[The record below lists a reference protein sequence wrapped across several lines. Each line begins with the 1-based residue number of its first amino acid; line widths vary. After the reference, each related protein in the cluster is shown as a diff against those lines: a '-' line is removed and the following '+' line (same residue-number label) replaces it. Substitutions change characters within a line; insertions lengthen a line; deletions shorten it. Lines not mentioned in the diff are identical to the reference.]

1 MRKLLLLLLLGVL
14 STFVVSWA
22 CVILAHVLPAA
33 ASMTLTPAVGWKVDR
48 NAQQWGSFRVCQLM
62 ADRLGLP
69 GLEQVTVSTSVT
81 ARFTGGS
88 PSRAEVME
96 VTKGYE
102 AADIATGILDG
113 KIDQNIAAQQ
123 LTWTRSGWPWL
134 ALESSAQAGAA
145 KGDPLSRVTWGVAL
159 PIKAGLAGIPVLPLR
174 PVMPGF
180 AINIAIW
187 VCLWAIPIVVIPSL
201 RDYLNLVRKRC
212 SRCGY
217 DTRSITGA
225 LCPECGTSTQDER
238 GPVFA
243 LIVARC
249 RPLWRP
255 QYRFLL
261 CILLGLACTLL
272 VSVMQARRIAAI
284 WPPWPGGYTSV
295 PPTATVFD
303 PSFADKP
310 VMVYGCEYKAPGARR
325 VRLAFN
331 YTAASERVMLP
342 VSVLGD
348 PNATLE
354 DVTRGR
360 DCAALV
366 RAIERGDVAL
376 ASAAGSAEWYE
387 SGWPFYA
394 LSFRTE
400 LAPASVGQPIYGGV
414 QIDWPNIFDV
424 SFVVPLTPMW
434 PGLVA
439 NVLVWSSVPLVL
451 FFGLPTV
458 IRKSAGLF
466 IHRADVVDEVRP
478 LPHPG
483 QKE

>member
-14 STFVVSWA
+14 STYVVSWA
-22 CVILAHVLPAA
+22 CVILAHVLPTPT
-33 ASMTLTPAVGWKVDR
+33 SMVLTPAVGWKVDR
-48 NAQQWGSFRVCQLM
+48 SAQQRGSFSVCQLM

-81 ARFTGGS
+81 AGFTGGV

-123 LTWTRSGWPWL
+123 LSWTRSGWPWL
-134 ALESSAQAGAA
+134 GLESSAQAGAA

-180 AINIAIW
+180 AINTAIW
-187 VCLWAIPIVVIPSL
+187 VCLWAIPVVFVPSL
-201 RDYLNLVRKRC
+201 RVYLRYAGARC
-212 SRCGY
+212 WHCGY
-217 DTRSITGA
+217 A
-225 LCPECGTSTQDER
+225 LRHNSSAVCPECGNSTQHSSA
-238 GPVFA
+238 PA
-243 LIVARC
+243 LMLLAKPC
-249 RPLWRP
+249 RLLWRP

-261 CILLGLACTLL
+261 CILLGLGCT
-272 VSVMQARRIAAI
+272 VFTSAMATRRIAAI
-284 WPPWPGGYTSV
+284 SPPWPIGYTSV
-295 PPTATVFD
+295 HPTATVFD

-360 DCAALV
+360 DCAELV
-366 RAIERGDVAL
+366 RAIERGDVAMS
-376 ASAAGSAEWYE
+376 SAAGSAEWYE

-424 SFVVPLTPMW
+424 SFVVPFTPMW
-434 PGLVA
+434 PGLLA
-439 NVLVWSSVPLVL
+439 NVLVWSSVPLAL
-451 FFGLPTV
+451 FFGLPPV
-458 IRKSAGLF
+458 VRKSAGLF
-466 IHRADVVDEVRP
+466 CHRADVANDLRP